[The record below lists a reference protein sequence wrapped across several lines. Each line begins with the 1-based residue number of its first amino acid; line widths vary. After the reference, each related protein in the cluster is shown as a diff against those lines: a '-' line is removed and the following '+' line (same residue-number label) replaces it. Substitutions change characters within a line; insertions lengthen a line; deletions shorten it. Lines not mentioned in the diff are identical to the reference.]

1 MGKQEEMNKIETING
16 IRLDLEKEQDAI
28 STYTSQASKTKD
40 KRVKKVLLD
49 IADEERVHVGELTKL
64 LSILDNECKYMHEGM
79 DEVSKT
85 LKLPMEHEPKRKH
98 YSLKPTYKSLS
109 STR

>member
-1 MGKQEEMNKIETING
+1 MNKVETING

-64 LSILDNECKYMHEGM
+64 LSILDDECKYMHEGM
-79 DEVSKT
+79 EEVTKT
-85 LKLPMEHEPKRKH
+85 LKLPVDRETKHRRKH
-98 YSLKPTYKSLS
+98 SKVKGWNTAYKSLS
-109 STR
+109 SVR

>member
-1 MGKQEEMNKIETING
+1 MNKIETING
-16 IRLDLEKEQDAI
+16 IRLDLEKEQYAI

-64 LSILDNECKYMHEGM
+64 LSILDNECKYMNEGM
-79 DEVSKT
+79 EEVEKT
-85 LKLPMEHEPKRKH
+85 LKLTNEGERRHGMKRIHPKRIV
-98 YSLKPTYKSLS
+98 YKSLS